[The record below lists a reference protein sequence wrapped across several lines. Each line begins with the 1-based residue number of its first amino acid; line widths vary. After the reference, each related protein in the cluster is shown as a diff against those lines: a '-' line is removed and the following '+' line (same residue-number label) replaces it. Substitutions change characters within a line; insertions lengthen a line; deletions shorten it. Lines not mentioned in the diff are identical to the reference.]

1 MDSKALLV
9 KQISVHVEALSTLLS
24 SPAGE
29 VPPADV
35 VERSLLATRMFS
47 GSASVMGLDHW
58 AELSSAFGTLLRRYE
73 GGRFPWDDRIA
84 DVTSELIEKEEAV
97 VAAYEADPGAEL
109 DAIIANDETAALISE
124 LTLLEEECAVAPRP
138 ESHSGDVLPV
148 VTVDLDE
155 APRREE
161 SPSPAFSAAPP
172 EPEAPV
178 ARPAPP
184 TPVAAPNA
192 GPMPGAVSQLTASFG
207 RLRGLMTSEAWTAR
221 SWDSDEVQ
229 NIRRELNAIDFC
241 ARTIEKTI
249 SARVAGAVPRPRCT
263 LTPLRVVLADFAAE
277 LSRGTGRSLDV
288 ELIGEEHSIDPSL
301 LSTAG
306 LVLQSMITDTFKR
319 CEQDVLRVEVFAEEA
334 DGAMRW
340 RVVDDGNN
348 LVSDSR
354 LDHDEQLAFYPSL
367 RAVISRLGRHRCALW
382 VEPGEGPRAR
392 FEFTLPVTE
401 EREALLVWG
410 ENKSA
415 FAVRATQVC
424 ARVSANSDAVTQDS
438 FGQHVD
444 VDGTR
449 VALFRLDGLYNEAPS
464 GGDTVVVIGSV
475 EKRIA
480 FFAPGNGV
488 AMEAHVFNDAI
499 PAWQGAPSQVASV
512 DGRRLPLLDA
522 DHVIEAYHAATGTLD
537 TEEVSGGVLVD
548 PESNPRQA
556 ASSVDVPAPPESTER
571 GGEADGADVLV
582 VEQSDSMCD
591 TLTTILSGRGVRSK
605 CVKDVEEAIDLIE
618 SSKPRLIISEFRMP
632 TMAAKRI
639 VDALGA
645 SGRNIPVLVTTSQTG
660 PTADL
665 LVEKLGASGYVSK
678 PINSDDVASTVSTYL
693 GEGIPS

>member
-9 KQISVHVEALSTLLS
+9 KQIRVHVEALSALLS

-35 VERSLLATRMFS
+35 VGRSLLATRLFS
-47 GSASVMGLDHW
+47 GSATVMGLDHW
-58 AELSSAFGTLLRRYE
+58 AELSSAFGTLLQRYE
-73 GGRFPWDDRIA
+73 GARFPWDDRIA
-84 DVTSELIEKEEAV
+84 DVTSELIEKEETV
-97 VAAYEADPGAEL
+97 VAAYEADPGTDL
-109 DAIIANDETAALISE
+109 DVIIANDETAALISE
-124 LTLLEEECAVAPRP
+124 LTLLEEECAVDPRP
-138 ESHSGDVLPV
+138 EVHSGDVLPV
-148 VTVDLDE
+148 ATVDLDE
-155 APRREE
+155 TPRREE
-161 SPSPAFSAAPP
+161 SAAPVP
-172 EPEAPV
+172 TYTAPAPV
-178 ARPAPP
+178 APPIPPP
-184 TPVAAPNA
+184 TPSAVDT
-192 GPMPGAVSQLTASFG
+192 GPMPGAVSQLTATFE
-207 RLRGLMTSEAWTAR
+207 RLRGLMASDAWTAR

-229 NIRRELNAIDFC
+229 NVRRELNAIDFWV
-241 ARTIEKTI
+241 RTIERTI
-249 SARVAGAVPRPRCT
+249 SARVNGAVPRPRCT

-277 LSRGTGRSLDV
+277 LSRGTGRSLHV
-288 ELIGEEHSIDPSL
+288 ELIGEEHLIDPSL

-319 CEQDVLRVEVFAEEA
+319 CEQDVLRVEVSAEETN
-334 DGAMRW
+334 GVMRW

-354 LDHDEQLAFYPSL
+354 LDHDEQLAFYPGL
-367 RAVISRLGRHRCALW
+367 RAVINRLGRHRCALW

-392 FEFTLPVTE
+392 FEFTLPVSE

-410 ENKSA
+410 EGKSE

-444 VDGTR
+444 VDGAR

-488 AMEAHVFNDAI
+488 GMEAHVFNDAI

-548 PESNPRQA
+548 PDSNPRQA
-556 ASSVDVPAPPESTER
+556 ASRVDVPAPPESTEP
-571 GGEADGADVLV
+571 GGETNGTDVLV
-582 VEQSDSMCD
+582 VEQSKSMCD
-591 TLTTILSGRGVRSK
+591 TLTAILSSRGVRST

-618 SSKPRLIISEFRMP
+618 SSEPRLIISEFRMP

-645 SGRNIPVLVTTSQTG
+645 SGRNTPVLVTTSQTG

-693 GEGIPS
+693 GEGIPG

>member
-1 MDSKALLV
+1 MDSSKALLV
-9 KQISVHVEALSTLLS
+9 KQIRVHVEALITLLS

-35 VERSLLATRMFS
+35 VGRSLLSTRMFS
-47 GSASVMGLDHW
+47 GSASVMGLDRW
-58 AELSSAFGTLLRRYE
+58 AELSAAFGSLLRRYE

-84 DVTSELIEKEEAV
+84 DVTSELIEKEETV
-97 VAAYEADPGAEL
+97 VAAYEADPATEL
-109 DAIIANDETAALISE
+109 DSVIANEETVALISE
-124 LTLLEEECAVAPRP
+124 LALLEEECATARL
-138 ESHSGDVLPV
+138 EADAGDVMPV
-148 VTVDLDE
+148 VTLDLDE
-155 APRREE
+155 EPRREE
-161 SPSPAFSAAPP
+161 SPAPAAVTPEGPASGAP
-172 EPEAPV
+172 
-178 ARPAPP
+178 
-184 TPVAAPNA
+184 
-192 GPMPGAVSQLTASFG
+192 GPMSGVVSRLNASFE
-207 RLRGLMTSEAWTAR
+207 RLQGLMESQAWTSR

-249 SARVAGAVPRPRCT
+249 SARVAGAVPRPPCT
-263 LTPLRVVLADFAAE
+263 LTPLRVVLSDFAAE
-277 LSRGTGRSLDV
+277 LARGSGRSLHV

-306 LVLQSMITDTFKR
+306 LVLQAMITDTFKR
-319 CEQDVLRVEVFAEEA
+319 CEQDVLRVEISAREIQGV
-334 DGAMRW
+334 MRW

-348 LVSDSR
+348 FVSDSR
-354 LDHDEQLAFYPSL
+354 LDHDEQLAFYPGL
-367 RAVISRLGRHRCALW
+367 RAVVSRLGRHRCALW

-392 FEFTLPVTE
+392 FEFTLPVSD
-401 EREALLVWG
+401 ERDALIVWG
-410 ENKSA
+410 EGKSA

-424 ARVSANSDAVTQDS
+424 ARVPAESDAVTEDS

-449 VALFRLDGLYNEAPS
+449 IALFRLDGLYNEAPS
-464 GGDTVVVIGSV
+464 GGDTVIVIGSV

-488 AMEAHVFNDAI
+488 PMEAHVFNDAI

-556 ASSVDVPAPPESTER
+556 ASRVDVPAPPDSTER
-571 GGEADGADVLV
+571 GGEADGVDVLV
-582 VEQSDSMCD
+582 VEQSESMRD
-591 TLTTILSGRGVRSK
+591 TLTTILSSRGVRSK
-605 CVKDVEEAIDLIE
+605 CVKSIEEAIDLVE
-618 SSKPRLIISEFRMP
+618 SSDPRLIISEFRMP

-678 PINSDDVASTVSTYL
+678 PINPDDVASTVSTYF